1 MFHRSLKIILL
12 FKDEVCF
19 LSGPGAGNPAAEAG
33 RDKVTPAQIS
43 CHGANCRERSDSER
57 LDFMIGKCAWTL
69 GTILSFSGM
78 ALSVQAQNPAPPAEG
93 QPGNAVSRSIGT
105 VKSISDKT
113 LVLKTDAGA
122 EVTVTQLDGARIM
135 RLAPGQTDLKS
146 ATPMTLPEIQVGDR
160 MLVRGRPGDNGA
172 IAATSIVVMK
182 QADVAQKQQHERED
196 WQRRGAGGIVSAIDP
211 ASGLITVSVTPTL
224 SIAIKTS
231 KDTVYL
237 RYAPNSVKFADAQ
250 KGAFDQIKTGDQL
263 RARGARSADGKEI
276 AAEEVISGTFRNI
289 AGTISSIDAANNAIT
304 VKDVLA
310 KKSVVVKFNSDSQL
324 RKLAPQ
330 MAQRLAFFLKGSQQ
344 AGQGAVQPAAA
355 SGAPAANGPTAAGGP
370 PRPGGGA
377 DFQQI
382 LSRIPS
388 ITLAELQKEDAV
400 MIVAMQGSS
409 NGEAT
414 AVTLLGGVE
423 PILTASPNGMSAA
436 ALFSGWNLG
445 APAGDAGP
453 Q

>member
-1 MFHRSLKIILL
+1 MS
-12 FKDEVCF
+12 
-19 LSGPGAGNPAAEAG
+19 
-33 RDKVTPAQIS
+33 
-43 CHGANCRERSDSER
+43 
-57 LDFMIGKCAWTL
+57 GKCAWKI
-69 GTILSFSGM
+69 GTVLLLCSM
-78 ALSVQAQNPAPPAEG
+78 AVSLQAQSSAQPAEG
-93 QPGNAVSRSIGT
+93 QQSAAAVSRNIGT
-105 VKSISDKT
+105 VKSIGDKT

-122 EVTVTQLDGARIM
+122 EVTISLADGTRIV

-172 IAATSIVVMK
+172 LAATSIVVMK
-182 QADVAQKQQHERED
+182 QADVAQKQLHERED

-224 SIAIKTS
+224 SVAVKTG
-231 KDTVYL
+231 KDTVFL
-237 RYAPNSVKFADAQ
+237 RYASNSVKFADAQ
-250 KGAFDQIKTGDQL
+250 KGSFDQIKVGDQL
-263 RARGARSADGKEI
+263 RARGNRSADGKEI
-276 AAEEVISGTFRNI
+276 AAEEVISGSFRNI
-289 AGTISSIDAANNAIT
+289 AGTISSIDAANNTIT

-330 MAQRLAFFLKGSQQ
+330 MAQRLAFFLKGGAQVQ
-344 AGQGAVQPAAA
+344 AGAQPAAA
-355 SGAPAANGPTAAGGP
+355 TGGPGAGGGP
-370 PRPGGGA
+370 AGGAGGPRPGGA
-377 DFQQI
+377 DFSQI

-388 ITLAELQKEDAV
+388 ITLADLQKEDAV
-400 MIVAMQGSS
+400 MIVAMQDANS
-409 NGEAT
+409 GEAT